1 MTLQQ
6 KNSRLL
12 LACSLTGLGL
22 WMAPG
27 CAVSSSLRHEPD
39 HVYSETTPQMLEQQS
54 GARPLPPRAKYPDD
68 QTTASTNRPE
78 EAAGEEADGV
88 ARMGGIRK
96 PTVSTAMNSK
106 TSQGFEESLNQQSQ
120 FTLVGYN
127 PDQTIGHQQLAG
139 GGFHAAEPRLESD
152 PDGRP
157 LHRMETVSASP
168 LADLFPDEYVFDGGD
183 RGLSAAM
190 HTNRSGLDTEDTVAA
205 FADHKGERR
214 TTPSNRVAVYAP
226 RFGSVRTVTGLV
238 ADTKVDKAAGA
249 KDSLAVGNLKT
260 GKAAQE
266 NVHDTSLYGL
276 ETRDRVDGMK
286 GSTPPMQARRTENA
300 GQSRKVEEGHEGR
313 NYSGSGTF
321 NRNDGIIVAE
331 QMRNAASWTRDQF
344 PVISAVTNNAAAVSS
359 KFKVQQTI
367 GVKDE
372 RETTGNVHIVK
383 LADRDL
389 AQSGETITFTI
400 RFQNTGDFDVYDVII
415 VDNLTPR
422 LQYLAGS
429 AIIDKQHP
437 GEVSAEP
444 NGEGSEILTFKLDQP
459 LKGHESGTITFEATV
474 R

>member
-1 MTLQQ
+1 
-6 KNSRLL
+6 
-12 LACSLTGLGL
+12 
-22 WMAPG
+22 
-27 CAVSSSLRHEPD
+27 
-39 HVYSETTPQMLEQQS
+39 
-54 GARPLPPRAKYPDD
+54 
-68 QTTASTNRPE
+68 
-78 EAAGEEADGV
+78 
-88 ARMGGIRK
+88 
-96 PTVSTAMNSK
+96 
-106 TSQGFEESLNQQSQ
+106 
-120 FTLVGYN
+120 
-127 PDQTIGHQQLAG
+127 
-139 GGFHAAEPRLESD
+139 
-152 PDGRP
+152 
-157 LHRMETVSASP
+157 
-168 LADLFPDEYVFDGGD
+168 
-183 RGLSAAM
+183 
-190 HTNRSGLDTEDTVAA
+190 
-205 FADHKGERR
+205 
-214 TTPSNRVAVYAP
+214 
-226 RFGSVRTVTGLV
+226 
-238 ADTKVDKAAGA
+238 
-249 KDSLAVGNLKT
+249 
-260 GKAAQE
+260 
-266 NVHDTSLYGL
+266 
-276 ETRDRVDGMK
+276 
-286 GSTPPMQARRTENA
+286 MQARRTENA

-321 NRNDGIIVAE
+321 NQQDGIIVAE